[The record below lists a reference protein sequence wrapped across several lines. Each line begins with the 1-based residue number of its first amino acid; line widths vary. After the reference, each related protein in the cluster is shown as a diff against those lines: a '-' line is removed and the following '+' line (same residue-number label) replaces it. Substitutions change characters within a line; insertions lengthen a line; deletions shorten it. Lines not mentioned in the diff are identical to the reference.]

1 MTSNTAIDRQEELH
15 EQVERIANSE
25 TFRASEG
32 LQRLLKYLAD
42 KVASGDIAQLKE
54 YTIGVEGLG
63 RPASY
68 DPGHDSAVR
77 VQVGRLRQ
85 KLAEYY
91 STEGRHDLLYLTLPK
106 GGFRLSYGTTFQ
118 VTSTAQTPSVPAA
131 PEVVR
136 KASFRF
142 QILHGVLVILAV
154 WALAATSLSLV
165 RHPSAPSTAEM
176 TPALRELWQPFL
188 TTERPLFIG
197 IRDPVFIEFNGN
209 ASYRVPTQADWR
221 DIQNSPPVMAIRKA
235 LGTPDLRITHRYAN
249 IAEAYCTFLLGKL
262 FAPWPG
268 NISLIRT
275 SEVSWHQLAGSNLV
289 FIGGPPDFNERLQ
302 SMPTEL
308 DLRYEGAGI
317 RIRNPKS
324 GEPSFVP
331 DISPGGSFEEG
342 ENLALVT
349 HVPGPDGRGDIETFT
364 SRSAP
369 AEVGALQWFADAD
382 RAAYLVSKLRSQT
395 GHIPRYYQLIFK
407 VRFKG
412 GIPSETSYIL
422 HHELR
427 LSQSSLK

>member
-1 MTSNTAIDRQEELH
+1 MTSNAVIDHPAELRD
-15 EQVERIANSE
+15 QVERIANSE
-25 TFRASEG
+25 TFRASEA

-42 KVASGDIAQLKE
+42 KVASGDLAQLKE

-63 RPASY
+63 RPTSY

-91 STEGRHDLLYLTLPK
+91 STEGRYDPLHLTLPK
-106 GGFRLSYGTTFQ
+106 GGFRLSYDTTFQ
-118 VTSTAQTPSVPAA
+118 VTSTPQVPKLPVA
-131 PEVVR
+131 PGVVR
-136 KASFRF
+136 KEPFRF
-142 QILHGVLVILAV
+142 RILHAVVAMLAV
-154 WALAATSLSLV
+154 WALAATSLLLI
-165 RHPSAPSTAEM
+165 RHPSSPSTVEM
-176 TPALRELWQPFL
+176 TPALRELWKPFL
-188 TTERPLFIG
+188 TRERRLFIG

-235 LGTPDLRITHRYAN
+235 LGTPDVRITRRYAN
-249 IAEAYCTFLLGKL
+249 IAEAYCTFLLGKF
-262 FAPWPG
+262 FASWAS
-268 NISLIRT
+268 NVSLIRT
-275 SEVSWHQLAGSNLV
+275 SEVSWHQLAGSNLLFV
-289 FIGGPPDFNERLQ
+289 GGPPDFDERLK

-308 DLRYEGAGI
+308 DLGYEAAGI
-317 RIRNPKS
+317 RIRNPKP

-349 HVPGPDGRGDIETFT
+349 HVPGPDGQGDIETFT

-382 RAAYLVSKLRSQT
+382 RAAYLVSKLRNQT
-395 GHIPRYYQLIFK
+395 GHVARYYQIIFK

-412 GIPSETSYIL
+412 GIPTDTSYIL
-422 HHELR
+422 HHDLPAPR
-427 LSQSSLK
+427 PPLK